1 VEHKIDVYE
10 RQTDRCKTP
19 AERLFALSR
28 AAQVASEQGDLKRAR
43 RFFDEALNDGVPE
56 GGLDMLEKAARASDA
71 GRGNRDTTLRVVLAD
86 ALAAGGQGPGV
97 SATARSA
104 LLCRA
109 ALLAHRDLGA
119 HEKAFAWLADALV
132 THVDAQVLQSL
143 NELALDL
150 GDHGQADAVLTAALE
165 EVFDVPSVRQLLQAR
180 AVIRKTYLEDSAGA
194 ADDLKR
200 LHELAPG
207 DDGILRQLE
216 ALYAELGDYRG
227 LVQLYENQILRGRDP
242 NARAELARRVA
253 LIWRDKLKDARE
265 TADAWRRVLRMK
277 PGDSEAK
284 EGIALAKRAMPFRR
298 TPAPAQGQRRRSS
311 SPAPG
316 PNPSDRA
323 GPSSYP
329 PTSQVVDHGYALDDD
344 EEVRDE
350 DLALDDDVD
359 AAFGG
364 DDGGRGGGED
374 LDVDVEIDEDDDQEV
389 DPVTTVDE
397 RNVLSYAEAAGPG
410 LRLRSGLVTGG
421 GTTGAQPTKRK
432 GARKRARSTTDT
444 GVHRKPNVPR
454 SKS

>member
-1 VEHKIDVYE
+1 
-10 RQTDRCKTP
+10 
-19 AERLFALSR
+19 
-28 AAQVASEQGDLKRAR
+28 
-43 RFFDEALNDGVPE
+43 
-56 GGLDMLEKAARASDA
+56 M
-71 GRGNRDTTLRVVLAD
+71 
-86 ALAAGGQGPGV
+86 

-119 HEKAFAWLADALV
+119 HEKAFGWLADALV
-132 THVDAQVLQSL
+132 TQVDAQVLQSL

-150 GDHGQADAVLTAALE
+150 GDHRQADAVLTAALE

-180 AVIRKTYLEDSAGA
+180 AVIRKTYLADSAGA

-207 DDGILRQLE
+207 DEGILRQLE

-277 PGDSEAK
+277 PGDNEAK
-284 EGIALAKRAMPFRR
+284 EGIALAKRAIPFRR
-298 TPAPAQGQRRRSS
+298 S
-311 SPAPG
+311 SPPTQG
-316 PNPSDRA
+316 GRRKSCVPPA
-323 GPSSYP
+323 GAAALGSERPASYP
-329 PTSQVVDHGYALDDD
+329 PSSQVMDHGGFPLDDD

-359 AAFGG
+359 AAFQGTGLDRSGSGG
-364 DDGGRGGGED
+364 SRASAED
-374 LDVDVEIDEDDDQEV
+374 LDVDVDLDDDQDDEAE
-389 DPVTTVDE
+389 PVTTVDE
-397 RNVLSYAEAAGPG
+397 HNVLQYAEAGGPG
-410 LRLRSGLVTGG
+410 MRLRAPAL
-421 GTTGAQPTKRK
+421 GTSAPAPAGQRGRK
-432 GARKRARSTTDT
+432 VQRKRGQSTPDT
-444 GVHRKPNVPR
+444 GVHRKPNVTPR

>member
-1 VEHKIDVYE
+1 M
-10 RQTDRCKTP
+10 T
-19 AERLFALSR
+19 ERLFALSR
-28 AAQVASEQGDLKRAR
+28 AAQIASEQGDLKRAR
-43 RFFDEALNDGVPE
+43 RFFDQALNDGVPE
-56 GGLDMLEKAARASDA
+56 GGLEILEKAARASDA

-97 SATARSA
+97 TATQRGV

-132 THVDAQVLQSL
+132 AQVDPQVLQSL

-150 GDHGQADAVLTAALE
+150 GDHRQAEGVLTLALE
-165 EVFDVPSVRQLLQAR
+165 EVFDVPSVRQLLSAR
-180 AVIRKTYLEDSAGA
+180 ATIRKTYLSNAAGS

-207 DDGILRQLE
+207 DDSILRQLE

-284 EGIALAKRAMPFRR
+284 EGVMLAKRAMPYRR
-298 TPAPAQGQRRRSS
+298 SPAATGPRRRSGVQGS
-311 SPAPG
+311 ASGAAPSQG
-316 PNPSDRA
+316 MLER
-323 GPSSYP
+323 PSSLP
-329 PTSQVVDHGYALDDD
+329 ASARGEAGFELDDD
-344 EEVRDE
+344 EEVREE
-350 DLALDDDVD
+350 DLSLDDDVD
-359 AAFGG
+359 AVFDAATGG
-364 DDGGRGGGED
+364 DGSEGED
-374 LDVDVEIDEDDDQEV
+374 LDVDIELEEDEEA

-397 RNVLSYAEAAGPG
+397 RGMLSYAEAAGPG
-410 LRLRSGLVTGG
+410 LRLRPPPLNQGPAASGS
-421 GTTGAQPTKRK
+421 QPSKRK
-432 GARKRARSTTDT
+432 RPRKRARTAADT
-444 GVHRKPNVPR
+444 GVHRKPNVSRR
-454 SKS
+454 SKKH